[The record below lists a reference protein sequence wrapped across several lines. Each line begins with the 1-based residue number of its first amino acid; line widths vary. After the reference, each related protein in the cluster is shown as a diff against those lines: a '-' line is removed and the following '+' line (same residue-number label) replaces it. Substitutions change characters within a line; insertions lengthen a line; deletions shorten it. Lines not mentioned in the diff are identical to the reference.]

1 VNKGASTSE
10 VTKQFIQEVIRPKYI
25 IAMHIPTKDIEIE
38 SKQFLSFYPNGLVF
52 MKPLEKKTLT
62 K

>member
-10 VTKQFIQEVIRPKYI
+10 VTKQFIQEVIRPKYT
-25 IAMHIPTKDIEIE
+25 IAMHIPPKDIETE
-38 SKQFLSFYPNGLVF
+38 SKNFLSFYPNSLVF